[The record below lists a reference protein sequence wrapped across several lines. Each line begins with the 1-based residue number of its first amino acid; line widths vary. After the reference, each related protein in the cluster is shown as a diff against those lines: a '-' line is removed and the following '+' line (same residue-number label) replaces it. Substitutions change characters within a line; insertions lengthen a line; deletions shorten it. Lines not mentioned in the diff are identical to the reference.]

1 MHRYLLLASIILIF
15 STSAFCGDEIPGA
28 PQRQTIAL
36 INAVVHTATGPT
48 IKNAT
53 VIFDKGIITSV
64 SSAAPAP
71 PNARVVDCK
80 GSHVY
85 PGFIAPMTT
94 LGLTEIDAVRSTR
107 DMSEVGSF
115 NPNARAETAYNPD
128 SELIPTVRSNGILLV
143 NSSPQGGTI
152 SGQSSMMRLDGWTRE
167 DLAVKRVSGLLLN
180 WPSMEISNAW
190 WMRKTA
196 DEQRKDIEK
205 NVRSIYDL
213 FESARAYSATA
224 RAGVDTSLRDIRY
237 EAMRVVFED
246 TVPVMVEA
254 NTRRQIEAVID
265 FQRAFNVRVILV
277 GAEDAPR
284 MIPQLQ
290 RSGMGIIIPRVHS
303 LPRREEDGYDS
314 PFVLAKTL
322 AEAGI
327 MFAFSESGAWQQRNL
342 PFHAGTARAFGLSEE
357 DAVKGLT
364 IYPAKMFGIDAQY
377 GSIEVGK
384 SATLFISRD
393 DALDSKSNSVVAA
406 FIDGR
411 EIDLDNRHK
420 RLAKKYRARGTR

>member
-1 MHRYLLLASIILIF
+1 MHRYLLLASAILIL
-15 STSAFCGDEIPGA
+15 STSAFSGDEIPGA

-36 INAVVHTATGPT
+36 INAVVHTAAGPT

-53 VIFDKGIITSV
+53 VVFDKGIITSV
-64 SSAAPAP
+64 TSATPAP

-80 GSHVY
+80 GAHVY
-85 PGFIAPMTT
+85 PGFIAPMTS

-205 NVRSIYDL
+205 NVRSIYEL
-213 FESARAYSATA
+213 FENARAYSATVK
-224 RAGVDTSLRDIRY
+224 AGVDTSLRDIRY

-254 NTRRQIEAVID
+254 NTRRQLEAVID
-265 FQRAFNVRVILV
+265 FQRIFNVRVILV

-364 IYPAKMFGIDAQY
+364 INPAKMFGIDDQY

-384 SATLFISRD
+384 SATLFISRG